1 MKFLLDA
8 NVISE
13 PVSDAPMPQVMKWL
27 KWNEAE
33 SVTCSV
39 VVAELDYGIQLLPLG
54 RRRARLESWLT
65 DLLGCL
71 GVLPFD
77 VEEAQEWSRLMAKL
91 TLTGKPMPT
100 KDAMIAATA
109 IVHGLT
115 VVTRNVRDFARTG
128 VPWGNPFEKDA
139 PREDPS

>member
-13 PVSDAPMPQVMKWL
+13 PVADTPSAEVIAWL

-33 SVTCSV
+33 SVTSSV

-54 RRRARLESWLT
+54 WRRGRLENWLAG
-65 DLLGCL
+65 LLEYLC
-71 GVLPFD
+71 VIPFD
-77 VEEAQEWSRLMAKL
+77 VEEAREWARLMALL
-91 TLTGKPMPT
+91 TMTGKTLPT

-109 IVHGLT
+109 LVHDLT
-115 VVTRNVRDFARTG
+115 VVTRNVRDFERTG
-128 VPWGNPFEKDA
+128 VKWINPFAEN
-139 PREDPS
+139 